1 MQNLLM
7 VIMLVIGIA
16 FIVFG
21 IAVLFLPEVK
31 EKRK

>member
-7 VIMLVIGIA
+7 IVIFVIGIA
-16 FIVFG
+16 FIIFG
-21 IAVLFLPEVK
+21 VAVLFLPEVK

>member
-7 VIMLVIGIA
+7 IIILVIGIA
-16 FIVFG
+16 FILFG